1 MIACNSTVL
10 IFLSKLDKLSLLKE
24 LFRQILIPEE
34 VKREV
39 VDEGKRKN
47 HIDAVETE
55 EAINEGWIKVE
66 NTEIEPIL
74 ANIGIDKGEAEA
86 ISLAYKK
93 KLEILLDQTHA
104 REAARLLGVKPKG
117 TLYVLLSA
125 LKKGLI
131 SYDDYMLSLFDLIQF
146 GFRMSEEVYI
156 EAVRLGKEL
165 TKK

>member
-24 LFRQILIPEE
+24 LFKQVLIPEE

-47 HIDAVETE
+47 HIDAIETE
-55 EAINEGWIKVE
+55 KAINEGWIKVE
-66 NTEIEPIL
+66 NTEIHPL
-74 ANIGIDKGEAEA
+74 LMDIGIDKGEAEA

-93 KLEILLDQTHA
+93 KLGVLLDQTHA
-104 REAARLLGVKPKG
+104 REAAKLLVVGPKG
-117 TLYVLLSA
+117 TLYVLLLA
-125 LKKGLI
+125 LKKRLI

-146 GFRMSEEVYI
+146 GFRMSEGVYL

-165 TKK
+165 AKK